1 LGAVGDVQSRL
12 GSGGIGERLTE
23 FLDVRT
29 GGEGAA
35 LEPGLAE
42 TLLPLLAAEEA
53 VAIQVAEAAIESFTT
68 HFESAH
74 AAGLRRKLGLFQG
87 QAEDRQLAQ
96 DLLDCMA
103 RNQADFTLTFR
114 GLCDAA
120 VCSAKD
126 PSLRSLF
133 TKPDEL
139 DAWLERWRQRLA
151 ADGGDANLRRA
162 AMRSVNPMFIPR
174 NHLVEE
180 VIVAAVNNEDFQPF
194 ETLLAL
200 LSAPHEDQP
209 GFERHALPPRPE
221 QIVPNTFCGT

>member
-1 LGAVGDVQSRL
+1 MVLQVRQR
-12 GSGGIGERLTE
+12 GGREGRHA
-23 FLDVRT
+23 
-29 GGEGAA
+29 GGVLAA
-35 LEPGLAE
+35 LS
-42 TLLPLLAAEEA
+42 TR
-53 VAIQVAEAAIESFTT
+53 
-68 HFESAH
+68 SA
-74 AAGLRRKLGLFQG
+74 L
-87 QAEDRQLAQ
+87 
-96 DLLDCMA
+96 
-103 RNQADFTLTFR
+103 
-114 GLCDAA
+114 
-120 VCSAKD
+120 